1 MPEAKLL
8 YLSFQHFVDL
18 DKRDQFDI
26 FTLQHTFSLS
36 RFNVTYKVLC
46 RYPDIAEL
54 LLVSANLNTYKY
66 ASNQI
71 GINNAIKRRNICMA
85 FHAEREESNNNL

>member
-46 RYPDIAEL
+46 RYPDTAEL
-54 LLVSANLNTYKY
+54 ALIIT
-66 ASNQI
+66 
-71 GINNAIKRRNICMA
+71 
-85 FHAEREESNNNL
+85 

>member
-46 RYPDIAEL
+46 RYPDIVEL
-54 LLVSANLNTYKY
+54 LLVSATLNTYKY

-71 GINNAIKRRNICMA
+71 GIYNAIKRHKHFTYLHGILCGKRRIK
-85 FHAEREESNNNL
+85 

>member
-26 FTLQHTFSLS
+26 FTLQDTFSLS
-36 RFNVTYKVLC
+36 RFNVTYKVLG
-46 RYPDIAEL
+46 RYPDTAEVAL
-54 LLVSANLNTYKY
+54 IKSQFEYVQTCKQ
-66 ASNQI
+66 SNWDKFLYQ
-71 GINNAIKRRNICMA
+71 KT
-85 FHAEREESNNNL
+85 